1 MAPHTSRRLRALREH
16 LRLPSAAEMPSGALA
31 SAAVAATGP
40 AGIPLTERQLQDF
53 LVDGVLLLQISELGP
68 DFHTEL
74 YRKIEELQ
82 ADNEA
87 LLAPLRDIKDD
98 AERMKE
104 MRKVFTSSKRRQVVR
119 ELPELTD
126 VSRSPT
132 IHGALHSILGPGCK
146 CSRSFASSFEASKTR
161 LYSLHLR
168 LGRVQRAPALRQ
180 LVARVRHVCVAP
192 PRRCCCCCCSSAF
205 LLLLLLIA
213 LCVGELRAAQEGP
226 TVGAFRLAGQP
237 AGRISCAGHRPAGHR
252 PHGRIRPRPLACRHS
267 LCGLRP
273 RSHGMGQAD
282 AGEAR
287 LLRVRRQRHRGG
299 DLQRI
304 RSRLLQAV
312 PAVPDPLQ

>member
-1 MAPHTSRRLRALREH
+1 MAPSQTSSRRQRALREH

-31 SAAVAATGP
+31 SGAAVAAAGP

-53 LVDGVLLLQISELGP
+53 IVDGVLLLQISELGA

-87 LLAPLRDIKDD
+87 LMAPLRHIKDD

-146 CSRSFASSFEASKTR
+146 CSRSLCVFLRSLKDAAAQTRCTRTERCTRAAGTSSST
-161 LYSLHLR
+161 S
-168 LGRVQRAPALRQ
+168 
-180 LVARVRHVCVAP
+180 AP
-192 PRRCCCCCCSSAF
+192 PPSPPS
-205 LLLLLLIA
+205 
-213 LCVGELRAAQEGP
+213 
-226 TVGAFRLAGQP
+226 
-237 AGRISCAGHRPAGHR
+237 RP
-252 PHGRIRPRPLACRHS
+252 S
-267 LCGLRP
+267 
-273 RSHGMGQAD
+273 
-282 AGEAR
+282 
-287 LLRVRRQRHRGG
+287 
-299 DLQRI
+299 
-304 RSRLLQAV
+304 
-312 PAVPDPLQ
+312 